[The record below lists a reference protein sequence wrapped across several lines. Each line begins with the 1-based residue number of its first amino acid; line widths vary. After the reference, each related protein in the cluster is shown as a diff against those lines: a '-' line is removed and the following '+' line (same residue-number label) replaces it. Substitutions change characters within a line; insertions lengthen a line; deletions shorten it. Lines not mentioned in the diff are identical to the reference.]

1 MRNYKKIVIVFFLL
15 LITKTSYSQIN
26 SEENEVFKTI
36 IHNHIQNG
44 YTQIILSCD
53 KSTTTGFNIERFIK
67 ETGLKNTPK
76 TILKEININTKE
88 NKVNKKWNQDNI
100 NTLKI
105 GHDFLKY
112 NYCINKN
119 KIKDCLKNREKAFK
133 ITKPI
138 FDNKK
143 QHCIVSLI
151 IFSKDSSY
159 FSSFF
164 LKKVYGEWIVIE
176 TFDTFL
182 S

>member
-1 MRNYKKIVIVFFLL
+1 MENYKKALIVFLL
-15 LITKTSYSQIN
+15 LLTTNTSYSQMN
-26 SEENEVFKTI
+26 SDENDIFKTI
-36 IHNHIQNG
+36 IYKGIQNG

-53 KSTTTGFNIERFIK
+53 KPTTEFNIERFIK
-67 ETGLKNTPK
+67 ETGLNNIPK
-76 TILKEININTKE
+76 IILEEIKINTKE
-88 NKVNKKWNQDNI
+88 TKVNKKWNQDNI

-112 NYCINKN
+112 NYCINN
-119 KIKDCLKNREKAFK
+119 YKIKNCLKNREKAFK

-151 IFSKDSSY
+151 IFSKESSY

-164 LKKVYGEWIVIE
+164 LKKVYGKWIVIE